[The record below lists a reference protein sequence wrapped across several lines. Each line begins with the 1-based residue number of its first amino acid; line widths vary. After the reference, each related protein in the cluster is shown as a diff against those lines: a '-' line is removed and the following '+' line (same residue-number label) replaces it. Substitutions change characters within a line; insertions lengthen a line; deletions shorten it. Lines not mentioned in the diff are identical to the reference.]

1 MYKIKLNLTIKTI
14 ILKLKKKENYFMIK
28 IVRIKMYFKKKKK
41 NYLKEIHYK
50 TNFYFFQRFFI
61 V

>member
-41 NYLKEIHYK
+41 I
-50 TNFYFFQRFFI
+50 I
-61 V
+61 